1 MVRRCSKCVL
11 PETIPGIEYD
21 TGGVCNYC
29 RNESDSITNY
39 DFEGKEAE
47 FEELLE
53 EQRRR
58 RVEQNLP
65 YDVLVAVSGGRDS
78 SYVVLKLVRDYG
90 LEVLCANY
98 ENPFTSAQARENVR
112 NLVERLGLDLVTVP
126 DRFGMHLKSFRTNLK
141 AWMKKPDLASANLL
155 CIACQSIYM
164 GIFDAAHRNGIQ
176 LIIAGAN
183 PYEITGFK
191 TESQGVEDLD
201 RNRIRKLIVNYSR
214 KLLNN
219 LGYIRPVNVIPAV
232 KAALSLYGQTR
243 FLSWRFP
250 NVQKTALFYY
260 FPYDEQMVM
269 RELEEIGWKT
279 SDDNPSP
286 WRFDCEVDSVKNYIY
301 EKMIGATEKD
311 DMFSRYI
318 RAGLMTRD
326 QALERLEREG
336 VVNTEIV
343 ERVLRAAGTTLSEL
357 DRALETAVGRA

>member
-1 MVRRCSKCVL
+1 MVRRCSTCVL
-11 PETIPGIEYD
+11 PETVPGIRFD
-21 TGGVCNYC
+21 DDGICSYC
-29 RNESDSITNY
+29 RNEDDSITNY
-39 DFEGKEAE
+39 DFEGKSRE

-58 RVEQNLP
+58 RIEHNFE

-90 LEVLCANY
+90 LKVLCANY

-112 NLVERLGLDLVTVP
+112 NLVERFGLGLVTIP
-126 DRFGMHLKSFRTNLK
+126 DRFNVHFKTFRTNLK

-155 CIACQSIYM
+155 CIACQSIYL
-164 GIFDAAHRNGIQ
+164 GIFDVAHRNRIR

-201 RNRIRKLIVNYSR
+201 RSRIRKLIVNYSR
-214 KLLNN
+214 KLMNN
-219 LGYIRPVNVIPAV
+219 VGYIRPVNVIPAV
-232 KAALSLYGQTR
+232 KAMLSLYGQTK
-243 FLSWRFP
+243 FLSWRYP
-250 NVQKTALFYY
+250 NVEKTALFYY
-260 FPYDEQMVM
+260 FPYDEDMVM
-269 RELEEIGWKT
+269 RELNEIGWKT
-279 SDDNPSP
+279 SPDNPSP

-301 EKMIGATEKD
+301 SKMIGATEKD

-326 QALERLEREG
+326 EALERLEKEG
-336 VVNTEIV
+336 AVNIEIV

-357 DRALETAVGRA
+357 DRALEAAEKRT